1 MLREYV
7 DKELLIEIINIDLS
21 IKDKQHLIDIIN
33 GMPILKSVCRP
44 RLNGVKI
51 DMEKESGE
59 EHE

>member
-7 DKELLIEIINIDLS
+7 DKDLLIEIINIDLS

-33 GMPILKSVCRP
+33 GMPILKSVRQP

-51 DMEKESGE
+51 DMKKES
-59 EHE
+59 

>member
-7 DKELLIEIINIDLS
+7 DKDLLIEIINIDLS

-51 DMEKESGE
+51 DMEKDK
-59 EHE
+59 